1 MATRRHVGL
10 YPGTFDPI
18 TNGHTDIITRGANLV
33 DHLIIGVAQNSAKNP
48 LFSIEERL
56 AQVSTEVSDLDM
68 GETTWEVIPF
78 DSLLMHFAEDVGA
91 QAIIRGLRVITDFDY
106 EFQMAGMNSR
116 LNANIQ
122 TVFLMASEGVHF
134 ISSRY
139 VKEIGRLGGDISS
152 YVSPHIRNV
161 ILSRF
166 ELPVS

>member
-1 MATRRHVGL
+1 MTIRRHVGL

-18 TNGHTDIITRGANLV
+18 TNGHTDIITRGTNLV
-33 DHLIIGVAQNSAKNP
+33 DHLIIGVAQNSTKKT
-48 LFSIEERL
+48 LFSIEERVT
-56 AQVSTEVSDLDM
+56 QVRKEVLNLDM
-68 GETTWEVIPF
+68 GETTWEVTSF
-78 DSLLMHFAEDVGA
+78 DSLLMHFAEEVGA

-116 LNANIQ
+116 LNADIQ

-152 YVSPHIRNV
+152 YVSTYIRNV
-161 ILSRF
+161 ILSKF
-166 ELPVS
+166 DLPIS